1 MTLFKQMFIGV
12 SILFFVLLAGVEA
25 IDLASSRKHLQNQL
39 AANAQEVATILALR
53 LGTLGE
59 LEDLAL
65 IEAVVSPVFDRGY
78 FQEIRVLSVSGET
91 LVRKVL
97 APSQSDVP
105 EWFTRAFPL
114 GCTRRPVAGEF
125 RMARAWPGGRGELPG
140 LRIPA
145 AVANGIAD
153 HRVAHSSIR
162 SGNRSHHGVPGDA
175 VAAPEG
181 HRAVCG
187 RDRRTGLQDD
197 LLGSERTRTRPGGGR
212 AERHVGKNQAGDHGR
227 IGTR

>member
-25 IDLASSRKHLQNQL
+25 IDLANSRKHLQNQL

-59 LEDLAL
+59 LEDSAL

-114 GCTRRPVAGEF
+114 G
-125 RMARAWPGGRGELPG
+125 
-140 LRIPA
+140 
-145 AVANGIAD
+145 
-153 HRVAHSSIR
+153 
-162 SGNRSHHGVPGDA
+162 VPGA
-175 VAAPEG
+175 QSLVSSGWRELGRVVVASYPNFAYQQLWQ
-181 HRAVCG
+181 
-187 RDRRTGLQDD
+187 TGLQTIVW
-197 LLGSERTRTRPGGGR
+197 LLILYAVAIAAIHSRVLGQS
-212 AERHVGKNQAGDHGR
+212 GD
-227 IGTR
+227 